1 MATALKTTSASKREL
16 LELCKKQEVNFLRLQ
31 FTDILGVNKNVE
43 VPESQFD
50 KALEG
55 DIMFDGSS
63 IEGFVRIEESD
74 MVLKPDLD
82 TFRVLPYDDEGGRIA
97 RLICD
102 IYNPDGSS
110 FAGCTRQALQR
121 QIAAAKALGYEMM
134 AGAEAE
140 FFIFQLDASGEPTT
154 DTHDHGGY
162 FDQTPVDRAAE
173 IRRLIIRDLVSMG
186 FEVEAG
192 HHEVAPGQHEID
204 FRYTVALET
213 ADNLAT
219 FRFIVR
225 NVAYR
230 HGFLATFMPK
240 PIFGQNGSGMHT
252 HQSLFKGG
260 KNAFH
265 DPAGKWELSATAI
278 QYVAGLLKHAR
289 GFCAV
294 TNPLVNSYKRLVP
307 GYEAPT
313 NVAWS
318 QRNRSPLVRDP
329 HQRRPVALRPG
340 NVGRGLV
347 PGHQPLVA
355 VHERVGHGAEAA
367 RVLQQPRHVL
377 NRGRRELPLPGG
389 IVEGVLPALEE
400 GLVRVH
406 PGAVLAKDR
415 LGHEGG
421 KEPVAVGDVADD
433 EPERRQVV
441 RGLEGDR
448 VAEIDFVLPRCDFV
462 VTRLDLEPH
471 RHQVPDDEAPDLLG
485 PVHRGL
491 IEVATVIMGVGGGL
505 AARVELED
513 EELRFGARHHLV
525 AQRLRRRDLPLQR
538 LARAS
543 RERRPVG
550 VVDVADEPGDAPPLV
565 VVRQHPE
572 RVEVGLQDH
581 VRLLDPHE
589 PLDRRAVEHDVAL
602 ERLVELALGHFDV
615 LVDAQDV
622 GELEAQEVDFLLLA
636 ELEQL
641 ALAGAGGL
649 EGGGH
654 RGIEAGE
661 DGRGR

>member
-1 MATALKTTSASKREL
+1 MATALKTAGASKRDL
-16 LELCKKQEVNFLRLQ
+16 LEVCKKQGINFLRLQ

-82 TFRVLPYDDEGGRIA
+82 TFRVLPYDDEGGRVA

-121 QIAAAKALGYEMM
+121 QITKAKGLGYEMM
-134 AGAEAE
+134 AGVEAE
-140 FFIFQLDASGEPTT
+140 FFIFQLDASGDPTT
-154 DTHDHGGY
+154 VTHDKGGY
-162 FDQTPVDRAAE
+162 FDQTPVDRAEE

-204 FRYTVALET
+204 FRYTEALDT

-252 HQSLFKGG
+252 HQSLFKGE

-265 DPAGKWELSATAI
+265 DPKGKWELSDTAF
-278 QYVAGLLKHAR
+278 QYVAGLLTHAR

-318 QRNRSPLVRDP
+318 MRNRSPLVRIPDRRGIGTRCELRMPDP
-329 HQRRPVALRPG
+329 SANPYLAVAVQLAAGLDGVERK
-340 NVGRGLV
+340 LV
-347 PGHQPLVA
+347 PP
-355 VHERVGHGAEAA
+355 
-367 RVLQQPRHVL
+367 
-377 NRGRRELPLPGG
+377 
-389 IVEGVLPALEE
+389 
-400 GLVRVH
+400 
-406 PGAVLAKDR
+406 D
-415 LGHEGG
+415 
-421 KEPVAVGDVADD
+421 PVNKN
-433 EPERRQVV
+433 
-441 RGLEGDR
+441 
-448 VAEIDFVLPRCDFV
+448 IFTMSF
-462 VTRLDLEPH
+462 
-471 RHQVPDDEAPDLLG
+471 
-485 PVHRGL
+485 
-491 IEVATVIMGVGGGL
+491 
-505 AARVELED
+505 
-513 EELRFGARHHLV
+513 
-525 AQRLRRRDLPLQR
+525 
-538 LARAS
+538 
-543 RERRPVG
+543 RERRRYRI
-550 VVDVADEPGDAPPLV
+550 DELPRDLHEALELLERDA
-565 VVRQHPE
+565 VVR
-572 RVEVGLQDH
+572 D
-581 VRLLDPHE
+581 
-589 PLDRRAVEHDVAL
+589 
-602 ERLVELALGHFDV
+602 ALGPHIYERF
-615 LVDAQDV
+615 
-622 GELEAQEVDFLLLA
+622 LEAKREEWQEYIGQVSEW
-636 ELEQL
+636 ELNRYLGQY
-641 ALAGAGGL
+641 
-649 EGGGH
+649 
-654 RGIEAGE
+654 
-661 DGRGR
+661 